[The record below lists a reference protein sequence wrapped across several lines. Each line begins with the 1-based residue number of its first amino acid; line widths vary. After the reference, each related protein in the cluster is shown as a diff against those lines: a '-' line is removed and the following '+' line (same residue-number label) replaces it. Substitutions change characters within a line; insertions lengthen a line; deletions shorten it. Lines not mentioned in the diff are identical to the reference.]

1 MKLTLIYLFYQKSLL
16 WWIDNDD
23 EEEDD
28 GIGNQKSKLTK
39 KCVIKRKLKFED
51 YFNCL
56 GANRFENKINHL
68 QNNKIDVDSLKEFL
82 KTIDQYYQSINQSK
96 QRFRS
101 KKYNLFPEE
110 VYKVAMSAN
119 TFYIQDF
126 SIQDFI
132 ETYAYGTSENTIG
145 KKRKNWI

>member
-1 MKLTLIYLFYQKSLL
+1 MKLTLIYHFYQKSLL

-96 QRFRS
+96 DLEARNIIYS
-101 KKYNLFPEE
+101 LKKFIKLQWVLTHFI
-110 VYKVAMSAN
+110 YKI
-119 TFYIQDF
+119 FQYKIL
-126 SIQDFI
+126 
-132 ETYAYGTSENTIG
+132 
-145 KKRKNWI
+145 